1 MGVYEVTNRRDHVT
15 KTRPN
20 LSSHIL
26 PSVSIRY
33 LSLYICFFDLTCQ
46 LSFVR
51 PALVVENIPG
61 LYFIGNQ
68 KKLNNKIKVEHVINE
83 ASAESVH
90 DEISVTDSTTS
101 KFEKMEKMVEKQES
115 GRNRDDSTSMRFV
128 F

>member
-1 MGVYEVTNRRDHVT
+1 M
-15 KTRPN
+15 
-20 LSSHIL
+20 
-26 PSVSIRY
+26 
-33 LSLYICFFDLTCQ
+33 
-46 LSFVR
+46 
-51 PALVVENIPG
+51 VENIPG

-83 ASAESVH
+83 ASAEPVN